1 MKKLISIGECMLE
14 LSSVKDDI
22 WKMGIAGDT
31 LNTSWYARA
40 CLSKN
45 WSVLFATKIGKDVMS
60 SKVINFF
67 NQNDIGTD
75 RIYYHPS
82 RTIGLYAIQLN
93 NGERNFAYWRENSAA
108 RLIAD
113 DQKILKHMLGGADI
127 IHFSGITL
135 AILPPEGRE
144 NLFFI
149 LQELRSKGA
158 FISFD
163 PNIRP
168 KLWDSLDLANS
179 IISKAASFCD
189 LI

>member
-1 MKKLISIGECMLE
+1 M
-14 LSSVKDDI
+14 
-22 WKMGIAGDT
+22 T
-31 LNTSWYARA
+31 L
-40 CLSKN
+40 
-45 WSVLFATKIGKDVMS
+45 VLTEFIIT
-60 SKVINFF
+60 
-67 NQNDIGTD
+67 
-75 RIYYHPS
+75 S

-127 IHFSGITL
+127 IPFSGITL

-163 PNIRP
+163 PNIN
-168 KLWDSLDLANS
+168 LNFGIHW
-179 IISKAASFCD
+179 I
-189 LI
+189 

>member
-1 MKKLISIGECMLE
+1 
-14 LSSVKDDI
+14 
-22 WKMGIAGDT
+22 
-31 LNTSWYARA
+31 
-40 CLSKN
+40 
-45 WSVLFATKIGKDVMS
+45 
-60 SKVINFF
+60 
-67 NQNDIGTD
+67 
-75 RIYYHPS
+75 
-82 RTIGLYAIQLN
+82 
-93 NGERNFAYWRENSAA
+93 
-108 RLIAD
+108 
-113 DQKILKHMLGGADI
+113 MLGGADI

-179 IISKAASFCD
+179 IISKAASF
-189 LI
+189 

>member
-1 MKKLISIGECMLE
+1 
-14 LSSVKDDI
+14 
-22 WKMGIAGDT
+22 MGSHDGDCSFVRVF
-31 LNTSWYARA
+31 L
-40 CLSKN
+40 
-45 WSVLFATKIGKDVMS
+45 
-60 SKVINFF
+60 
-67 NQNDIGTD
+67 NQNDISTD
-75 RIYYHPS
+75 RISYHPL

-149 LQELRSKGA
+149 LQELRSKGV

-189 LI
+189 LILPSFEEESNCFGDNTPVETINKYSQFSKINFQ